1 MKECSTVAYTMR
13 PLRSTAEIP
22 AFLLRYDAKNI
33 DLFTF
38 EVRDLKSMFMAQK
51 PLSES
56 TIEELNKQRS
66 TIKGLMIAFGL
77 LWVLLLA
84 LNVYLLVSGKTN
96 FGLLAVLSAL
106 FPIMIPMLISLNK
119 INEELK
125 LRRVNK

>member
-1 MKECSTVAYTMR
+1 
-13 PLRSTAEIP
+13 
-22 AFLLRYDAKNI
+22 
-33 DLFTF
+33 
-38 EVRDLKSMFMAQK
+38 MAQK